1 MVMPCLLIKKEYQEN
16 IIKMIK
22 RWHGLFLM
30 VMMFSGQLLADD
42 EQSKTK
48 LHKSSNIALHNPSH
62 ILKKPKSH
70 ILTTATLKPNSQNSV
85 NTVSTSRQIR
95 QYFST
100 ERQKIKV
107 YRAKPSLSA
116 DTEQGAVQMLKGRLA
131 KLDSNLSALSLR
143 KKVDSL
149 WLKLRKANQSL
160 LDMSTEDGAFL
171 FEKIKT
177 DQLSRHHV
185 WYQQAYEGIPLWGK
199 HVTLHVNSQD
209 EVYMFQANYMPD
221 KSWQTTVPQL
231 DLQEALKI
239 ARQAVNLPDAK
250 IKQVALNYYDDNQSL
265 KLSYKIDL
273 SYGLHERWLVFVD
286 AENGKVLHRLNNIH
300 QAGQIVEASGKNLK
314 NEIVSFKAW
323 DENGRYYLIDP
334 STPQADASYA
344 PIERGPNAYGDTFI
358 YDAGEGDGSSV
369 EYISSSDLNSNW
381 DRAAVSA
388 MQNTNIVYNYYLQTF
403 ARKSLDNQNKNL
415 LSAVHFEKVYNNAFW
430 NGSFIVYGDGDG
442 QLFSSLANCLDV
454 AAHEMTHGVIENTA
468 NLIYQNQSGA
478 LNESF
483 ADVFAV
489 FVDASNWTI
498 GEDCTIAS
506 PGYLRNLA
514 NPNDGLS
521 GQPAKMSDYRYLPNT
536 ENGDNGGVHVNSG
549 IPNRAA
555 YLLAEGLSAEGLGT
569 SVGMA
574 KAEQI
579 YYRALNYYINA
590 SSRFIDVRRALIQS
604 AEDLYGEAEKIAVEQ
619 AWDEVEVF
627 DNGEDTPVSYVPT
640 SIEAVVGKDLMVYL
654 FPSSQGLS
662 LYAQIFDDT
671 FTEYDPEKDIGPLN
685 VDANNNFIGARPT
698 RPAVFTD
705 DIGTVFFFIDENDNL
720 FAKDGLEGGLTQLT
734 NTNDIASVAVAPDA
748 RYVAYTKPFIE
759 QIIHVIDIEND
770 EEFAY
775 SIEATSYQQESDNS
789 NNTLLYAD
797 ALSFDFSGT
806 RIVFDALNCI
816 STPESRCTDIDGG
829 YRYWSV
835 GVLDLITGDVS
846 YPMANQNPTIDLGYP
861 VFATNNSNLITMDY
875 SVFDKT
881 AIDIPFS
888 SKAILF
894 NIETQD
900 QITLA
905 DFGKQEE
912 PFLSLPSFWG
922 DDKHMTIVFPDDR
935 LVNGQPVYTSAQR
948 VEIDEN
954 FQVVN
959 GSQLRLND
967 LPAYFPVMHRAAERI
982 LAKSLA
988 FNATSLD
995 YGKVAL
1001 GESKTLPVTVTN
1013 SSDKPV
1019 EINSISIG
1027 DTQVQSSVFTK
1038 NVQPAETF
1046 SFDLIYT
1053 PSANAA
1059 LNTTAVIITNDVTR
1073 EYKIKL
1079 VGNVSDAAVSAKTS
1093 KHNYFGC
1100 SSGANTKPDFI
1111 LFLLLIVSMFYLQKR
1126 SLLGSKS

>member
-1 MVMPCLLIKKEYQEN
+1 
-16 IIKMIK
+16 MIK
-22 RWHGLFLM
+22 TWHGLFLT
-30 VMMFSGQLLADD
+30 VLMFSGQLLAAG

-48 LHKSSNIALHNPSH
+48 PSDSDKIVQNIPSR
-62 ILKKPKSH
+62 ILKAPKALS
-70 ILTTATLKPNSQNSV
+70 TALLKPNPQNS
-85 NTVSTSRQIR
+85 NSTVSTSGQIR
-95 QYFST
+95 QYFSAN
-100 ERQKIKV
+100 RKKIRV
-107 YRAKPSLSA
+107 YHAKPGPMASSKNSP
-116 DTEQGAVQMLKGRLA
+116 VQMLKGQLA
-131 KLDSNLSALSLR
+131 KLDLSLSALSLR

-149 WLKLRKANQSL
+149 WLKMRKQNQSL
-160 LDMSTEDGAFL
+160 LDISIEDGSFL
-171 FEKIKT
+171 FEKMKT
-177 DQLSRHHV
+177 DQLSSHHV

-209 EVYMFQANYMPD
+209 EVYMFQANYTTD

-231 DLQEALKI
+231 DLQEALQI
-239 ARQAVNLPDAK
+239 ARRAVNLPNAK
-250 IKQVALNYYDDNQSL
+250 IEQVALNYFDDNQSL

-273 SYGLHERWLVFVD
+273 TFALNQRWIVFVD
-286 AENGKVLHRLNNIH
+286 AENGTVLHQLNNIH
-300 QAGQIVEASGKNLK
+300 QAGQIVEASGKNLN
-314 NEIVSFKAW
+314 NETVIFNAW
-323 DENGRYYLIDP
+323 SEYGQYYLIDP

-344 PIERGPNAYGDTFI
+344 PIDRGPNVFGDTFI
-358 YDAGEGDGSSV
+358 FDAGESDGSSV
-369 EYISSSDLNSNW
+369 EYISSSSLNSNW

-403 ARKSLDNQNKNL
+403 ARKSLDNKNKNL
-415 LSAVHFEKVYNNAFW
+415 FSAVHFEKEYNNAFW

-498 GEDCTIAS
+498 GENCTIAS

-521 GQPAKMSDYRYLPNT
+521 SQPAKMSDYRYLPNT

-569 SVGMA
+569 SVGIA

-579 YYRALNYYINA
+579 YYRALNYYISS
-590 SSRFIDVRRALIQS
+590 SSRFVDVRRALIQS
-604 AEDLYGEAEKIAVEQ
+604 AEDLYGEAEKLAVES

-662 LYAQIFDDT
+662 LYAQILDNV
-671 FTEYDPEKDIGPLN
+671 FTEYDPENDVGPLN
-685 VDANNNFIGARPT
+685 VDTNNNFIEARPT

-705 DIGTVFFFIDENDNL
+705 DIGTVFFFVDKNDNL
-720 FAKDGLEGGLTQLT
+720 FAKDGLEGRLTQIT
-734 NTNDIASVAVAPDA
+734 NTNDIASVAVSPDA
-748 RYVAYTKPFIE
+748 RYVAYTKPYIE
-759 QIIHVIDIEND
+759 QIIHVIDVEND
-770 EEFAY
+770 EELAY
-775 SIEATSYQQESDNS
+775 SIEATSYQQESGNV

-797 ALSFDFSGT
+797 ALSFDFSST

-816 STPESRCTDIDGG
+816 STPESSCTDLNGG

-846 YPMANQNPTIDLGYP
+846 YPMANQNPSIDLGYP

-875 SVFDKT
+875 SVFDEVN
-881 AIDIPFS
+881 IDFPFL

-905 DFGKQEE
+905 DFGKLKE

-922 DDKHMTIVFPDDR
+922 DDKHMTIIFPDDR
-935 LVNGQPVYTSAQR
+935 IVNGQPVYTSAQR
-948 VEIDEN
+948 VEIDEDL
-954 FQVVN
+954 QVVN
-959 GSQLRLND
+959 GSRLRLND
-967 LPAYFPVMHRAAERI
+967 LPVYFPVMHRAAARV
-982 LAKSLA
+982 LQKSLD
-988 FNATSLD
+988 FDATTLNF
-995 YGKVAL
+995 GKVSP
-1001 GESKTLPVTVTN
+1001 GESKILSVTVTN
-1013 SSDKPV
+1013 SSENVV
-1019 EINSISIG
+1019 EINSISIA
-1027 DTQVQSSVFTK
+1027 DAQVESSVFTK
-1038 NVQPAETF
+1038 IIQPAETF

-1053 PSANAA
+1053 PSTNDA
-1059 LNTTAVIITNDVTR
+1059 LNTTAVIITNDITR
-1073 EYKIKL
+1073 EYQL
-1079 VGNVSDAAVSAKTS
+1079 TLTGNISNAAVSTKTS
-1093 KHNYFGC
+1093 KSNYFGC

-1111 LFLLLIVSMFYLQKR
+1111 LLLLLIVSMLYLNNR
-1126 SLLGSKS
+1126 SFVRLNS